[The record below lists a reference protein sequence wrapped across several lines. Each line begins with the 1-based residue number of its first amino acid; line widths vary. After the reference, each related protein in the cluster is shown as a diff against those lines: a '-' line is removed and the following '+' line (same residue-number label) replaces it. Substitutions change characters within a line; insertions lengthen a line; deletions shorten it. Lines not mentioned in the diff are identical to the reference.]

1 MPHLRFR
8 GIDKA
13 PLLRLSTP
21 LVEQLS
27 ALTGAPQAHFTL
39 ERVETEFIIAGETV
53 PGYPFVELLW
63 FDRGQTVQD
72 QAAQLITRLVKAE
85 LGDSQDVAV
94 IVLPLTRSAYY
105 DNGQY
110 YG

>member
-13 PLLRLSTP
+13 PLLRLSSQ
-21 LVEQLS
+21 LVDQLS
-27 ALTGAPQAHFTL
+27 ALTGAPKAHFTL
-39 ERVETEFIIAGETV
+39 ERVETTFIIAGETV

-72 QAAQLITRLVKAE
+72 QAAQIITTLIKAE
-85 LGDSQDVAV
+85 LGAQQDVAV
-94 IVLPLTRSAYY
+94 VVLPLTHTAYY
-105 DNGQY
+105 DNGQH